1 MGKRIRAF
9 FVLVLT
15 CVALFGAP
23 NYMQQLEQ
31 YDAQMNGASNDEMLR
46 VFHGLKAIYIQSI
59 IGSDENLKKETLER
73 LIKTAK
79 ILKLDASKY
88 ESELTTLSKGTKK
101 SAPSKPLIPPPAAE
115 ESFGA
120 SSSSSSMPSAP
131 AQVSSSSSSSFSAA
145 SSLPVPTA
153 PAVKESKA
161 SNNTQT
167 NSSLPKSY
175 NGRNVLQHVVTNE
188 DEIVLDFGAKVTE
201 SSVKIFVLKSADS
214 YKKIIDIP
222 AIIMNAPLSITTPKK
237 LQSLRISQYNNDAIR
252 IILDAPSAFE
262 TYVSVFENQVILS
275 LNKKPVL
282 TQRPIPQPQQP
293 VVEATPKKSAP
304 PPPSTV
310 VPVATASSSMD
321 TPTVTAPSVLSNQGP
336 VSAPSSAKKGGKRDK
351 TIVIDAGHGGKDS
364 GAIGYKQ
371 RFEKN
376 LVLEVALQLGKELKS
391 RGYKVFYTRQS
402 DEFIELRDRTKVAND
417 KNADLF
423 VSIHANA
430 APNEAKKLSMKGVET
445 FFLSP
450 DRSERSKN
458 VAALENQS
466 TMEEM
471 DFYSKETFLNVFN
484 REKIVLSNKIAIDIQ
499 SSMLKGVKKKYS
511 VEDGGVREAPF
522 WVLVGATM
530 PSVLIEVGYITNPEE
545 SDNMFNPQYQ
555 KQLVDG
561 ISDGID
567 RYYVN
572 NP

>member
-1 MGKRIRAF
+1 
-9 FVLVLT
+9 
-15 CVALFGAP
+15 
-23 NYMQQLEQ
+23 MQQLQQ
-31 YDAQMNGASNDEMLR
+31 YDTQMNGASNDEMLR
-46 VFHGLKAIYIQSI
+46 IFHGLKAIYIQSI
-59 IGSDENLKKETLER
+59 IGSDDNLKKETLER

-79 ILKLDASKY
+79 VLKLDASKY
-88 ESELTTLSKGTKK
+88 ESELATLGKGSKKT
-101 SAPSKPLIPPPAAE
+101 APSKPLVPPPAAE
-115 ESFGA
+115 ENFGTSTT
-120 SSSSSSMPSAP
+120 SSSSSTSAFAAPMSAFTPSTMPAAP
-131 AQVSSSSSSSFSAA
+131 SKENKITPQQTKVSSSGTQAQTSSA
-145 SSLPVPTA
+145 
-153 PAVKESKA
+153 
-161 SNNTQT
+161 
-167 NSSLPKSY
+167 LPKSY
-175 NGRNVLQHVVTNE
+175 NGKNVLQHVVTNE
-188 DEIVLDFGAKVTE
+188 DEIVLDFGAKVIE
-201 SSVKIFVLKSADS
+201 SNVKIFVLKSADS

-222 AIIMNAPLSITTPKK
+222 AIIMNAPLTITTPKK
-237 LQSLRISQYNNDAIR
+237 LQSLRISQYNNDSIR

-275 LNKKPVL
+275 LNKQPVL

-293 VVEATPKKSAP
+293 LVETSSKKSTT

-310 VPVATASSSMD
+310 ASS
-321 TPTVTAPSVLSNQGP
+321 T
-336 VSAPSSAKKGGKRDK
+336 VSAPVPTTPVAAVTATNQVAPSSSAATSMSSSKKGPKRDK

-364 GAIGYKQ
+364 GATGYKQ
-371 RFEKN
+371 RLEKH

-391 RGYKVFYTRQS
+391 RGYKVFYTRQT
-402 DEFIELRDRTKVAND
+402 DEFIDLRDRTKVAND

-423 VSIHANA
+423 VSLHANA
-430 APNEAKKLSMKGVET
+430 APNEAKKLSMKGLET

-471 DFYSKETFLNVFN
+471 DYYSKETFLNVFN
-484 REKIVLSNKIAIDIQ
+484 REKIVLSNKMAIDIQ
-499 SSMLKGVKKKYS
+499 SSMLKAVKKKYS

-530 PSVLIEVGYITNPEE
+530 PSVLIEIGYITNPEE
-545 SDNMFNPQYQ
+545 SDNMANPQYQ
-555 KQLVDG
+555 KQLIDG

>member
-1 MGKRIRAF
+1 MGKHIRAF
-9 FVLVLT
+9 FVLLLM
-15 CVALFGAP
+15 CVALLGAP
-23 NYMQQLEQ
+23 NYMQQLQQ
-31 YDAQMNGASNDEMLR
+31 YDTQMNGASNDEMLR
-46 VFHGLKAIYIQSI
+46 IFHGLKAIYIQSI
-59 IGSDENLKKETLER
+59 IGSDDTLKKETLER

-79 ILKLDASKY
+79 VLKLDASKY
-88 ESELTTLSKGTKK
+88 EAELATLGKGSKKT
-101 SAPSKPLIPPPAAE
+101 APSKPLVPPPAAE
-115 ESFGA
+115 ENFGTSSSSTSASSAPTSAFAPSPMPAPSVKENKSTPQAA
-120 SSSSSSMPSAP
+120 SSSSG
-131 AQVSSSSSSSFSAA
+131 
-145 SSLPVPTA
+145 SLP
-153 PAVKESKA
+153 
-161 SNNTQT
+161 QT
-167 NSSLPKSY
+167 SSTLPKSY
-175 NGRNVLQHVVTNE
+175 NGKNVLHHVITNE
-188 DEIVLDFGAKVTE
+188 DEIVLNFGAKVVE
-201 SSVKIFVLKSADS
+201 SQVKIFVLKSADS

-222 AIIMNAPLSITTPKK
+222 AIIMNAPLTITTPKK
-237 LQSLRISQYNNDAIR
+237 LQSLRISQYNNDSIR
-252 IILDAPSAFE
+252 IILDAPRAFE

-275 LNKKPVL
+275 LNKQPVL

-293 VVEATPKKSAP
+293 VVEATPKKSNTP
-304 PPPSTV
+304 PPATVSPSVTTSPATTMPTATV
-310 VPVATASSSMD
+310 ASQ
-321 TPTVTAPSVLSNQGP
+321 APSSP
-336 VSAPSSAKKGGKRDK
+336 SAPSMSSSKKGPKRDK
-351 TIVIDAGHGGKDS
+351 TIVIDAGHGGKDA

-371 RFEKN
+371 RMEKH
-376 LVLEVALQLGKELKS
+376 LVLEMALQLGKELKS

-423 VSIHANA
+423 VSLHANA
-430 APNEAKKLSMKGVET
+430 APNESKKLSMKGLET

-471 DFYSKETFLNVFN
+471 DYYSKETFLNVFN
-484 REKIVLSNKIAIDIQ
+484 REKIVLSNKMAIDIQ
-499 SSMLKGVKKKYS
+499 SSMLKAVKKRYS

-530 PSVLIEVGYITNPEE
+530 PSVLIEIGYITNPDE
-545 SDNMFNPQYQ
+545 SDNMTNPQYQ

>member
-1 MGKRIRAF
+1 MGKQIRAF
-9 FVLVLT
+9 FVSLLM

-23 NYMQQLEQ
+23 NHMQQLQQ

-46 VFHGLKAIYIQSI
+46 IFHGLKAIYIQSI
-59 IGSDENLKKETLER
+59 IGNDENLKKETLER

-79 ILKLDASKY
+79 VLKLDASKY
-88 ESELTTLSKGTKK
+88 ESELATLGRGGQKT
-101 SAPSKPLIPPPAAE
+101 APSKPLVPPPAAE

-120 SSSSSSMPSAP
+120 SSSAGMTSSAPTSAFAPASMPAAP
-131 AQVSSSSSSSFSAA
+131 VVKETKTPMQA
-145 SSLPVPTA
+145 SS
-153 PAVKESKA
+153 KSSA
-161 SNNTQT
+161 SPQPS
-167 NSSLPKSY
+167 SSLPKSY
-175 NGRNVLQHVVTNE
+175 NGKNVLQHVVTNE
-188 DEIVLDFGAKVTE
+188 DEIVLDFGSKVVE

-222 AIIMNAPLSITTPKK
+222 AIIMNAPLTIATPKK

-282 TQRPIPQPQQP
+282 TQRAIPQPQQP
-293 VVEATPKKSAP
+293 VETPSKKSTIT
-304 PPPSTV
+304 PPSNTAA
-310 VPVATASSSMD
+310 PVATASSA
-321 TPTVTAPSVLSNQGP
+321 TAPV
-336 VSAPSSAKKGGKRDK
+336 VSAATVMIPPAPSSASSSKKGVKHDK

-364 GAIGYKQ
+364 GATGYKQ
-371 RFEKN
+371 RLEKH
-376 LVLEVALQLGKELKS
+376 LVLDVALQLGKELKS

-402 DEFIELRDRTKVAND
+402 DDFIDLRDRTKVAND

-430 APNEAKKLSMKGVET
+430 APNEAKKLSMKGLET

-471 DFYSKETFLNVFN
+471 DYYSKETFLNVFN
-484 REKIVLSNKIAIDIQ
+484 REKIVLSNKMAIDIQ
-499 SSMLKGVKKKYS
+499 SSMLKAVKKRYS

-530 PSVLIEVGYITNPEE
+530 PSVLIEIGYITNPEE
-545 SDNMFNPQYQ
+545 SDNMVNPQYQ

>member
-1 MGKRIRAF
+1 MGKLIRSF
-9 FVLVLT
+9 FILLLM
-15 CVALFGAP
+15 CVALLGAP
-23 NYMQQLEQ
+23 NYMQQLQQ
-31 YDAQMNGASNDEMLR
+31 YDTQMNGASNDEMLR
-46 VFHGLKAIYIQSI
+46 IFHGLKAIYIQSI
-59 IGSDENLKKETLER
+59 IGNDENLKKETLER

-79 ILKLDASKY
+79 VLKLDASKY
-88 ESELTTLSKGTKK
+88 ESELATLGKGSKKT
-101 SAPSKPLIPPPAAE
+101 APSKPLVPPPASE
-115 ESFGA
+115 ESFAA
-120 SSSSSSMPSAP
+120 SSSSTPSSSASSPSA
-131 AQVSSSSSSSFSAA
+131 F
-145 SSLPVPTA
+145 A
-153 PAVKESKA
+153 PAPIPPAPVFNENRPA
-161 SNNTQT
+161 MQT
-167 NSSLPKSY
+167 ANSSGSSNQSNSTLPKSY
-175 NGRNVLQHVVTNE
+175 NGKNVLQHVVTNE
-188 DEIVLDFGAKVTE
+188 DEIVLDFGAKVVE

-222 AIIMNAPLSITTPKK
+222 AIIMNAPLTITTPKK
-237 LQSLRISQYNNDAIR
+237 LQSLRISQYNNNAIR

-275 LNKKPVL
+275 LNKQPVL

-293 VVEATPKKSAP
+293 VVEASHKNIPPPATVAP
-304 PPPSTV
+304 VAAASSSTVAATAKVTPPPS
-310 VPVATASSSMD
+310 ASSATS
-321 TPTVTAPSVLSNQGP
+321 LS
-336 VSAPSSAKKGGKRDK
+336 SSKKGLKRDK

-364 GAIGYKQ
+364 GATGYKQ
-371 RFEKN
+371 RLEKN
-376 LVLEVALQLGKELKS
+376 LVLEMALQLGKELKS

-423 VSIHANA
+423 VSLHANA
-430 APNEAKKLSMKGVET
+430 APNEAKKLSMKGLET

-499 SSMLKGVKKKYS
+499 SSMLKAVKKRYS

-530 PSVLIEVGYITNPEE
+530 PSVLIELGYITNPEE